1 MPCIVTVGKLNPVV
15 AVKEAP
21 KPPVPGE
28 ELPNCGVT
36 ENCGEQG
43 FPVHVYSGKGN
54 SDILKIC
61 VGGK

>member
-1 MPCIVTVGKLNPVV
+1 MGKLGAVV
-15 AVKEAP
+15 AVKAP
-21 KPPVPGE
+21 VKLAAPGE

-54 SDILKIC
+54 ADLLKIC